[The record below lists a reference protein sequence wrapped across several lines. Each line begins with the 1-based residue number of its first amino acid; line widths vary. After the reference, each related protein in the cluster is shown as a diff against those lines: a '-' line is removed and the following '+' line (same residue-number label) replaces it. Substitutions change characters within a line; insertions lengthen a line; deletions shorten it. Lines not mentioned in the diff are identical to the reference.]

1 MDDFVSVNKL
11 AEILGLSRRRV
22 NQLAADGIV
31 VKGKRG
37 QYNLAA
43 SVQGYCQSIRDG
55 LMAEDEEGKNL
66 VDHKLRY
73 TAAKADTEEMRAA
86 KMRGDL
92 IPAKDV
98 QVAWQEMSH
107 MTRQRVLSVAP
118 DATVQVRA
126 AKTDA
131 EGKELLQKSLT
142 QALRSI
148 ASADI
153 SVKPRD
159 PDGSQMAD
167 DDQDTD

>member
-1 MDDFVSVNKL
+1 
-11 AEILGLSRRRV
+11 
-22 NQLAADGIV
+22 
-31 VKGKRG
+31 
-37 QYNLAA
+37 
-43 SVQGYCQSIRDG
+43 
-55 LMAEDEEGKNL
+55 MAEDEEGKNL